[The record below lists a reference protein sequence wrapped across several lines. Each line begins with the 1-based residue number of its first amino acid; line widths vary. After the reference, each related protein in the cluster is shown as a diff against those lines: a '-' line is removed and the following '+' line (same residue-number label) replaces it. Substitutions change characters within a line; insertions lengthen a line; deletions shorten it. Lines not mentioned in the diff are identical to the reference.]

1 MRTLYRYLLWLLI
14 AALPLQGGAA
24 AFMSCASLATASQ
37 AAAAQAGQ
45 GDQGDQ
51 GGQAMGAQGALAHGT
66 RQEQGVQHAHCGQA
80 KGGQADAASPH
91 GKCSHCASC
100 FAGSTAPPSVPVV
113 ALPATFSTFAFVAG
127 EPAMSVHIPAT
138 LERPPR
144 SAV

>member
-24 AFMSCASLATASQ
+24 AFMSCVS
-37 AAAAQAGQ
+37 
-45 GDQGDQ
+45 
-51 GGQAMGAQGALAHGT
+51 LAHGT
-66 RQEQGVQHAHCGQA
+66 RQEQGAQHAHCGQA
-80 KGGQADAASPH
+80 KAGQADAASPH

-127 EPAMSVHIPAT
+127 EPAMNVHIPAT

-144 SAV
+144 RAV